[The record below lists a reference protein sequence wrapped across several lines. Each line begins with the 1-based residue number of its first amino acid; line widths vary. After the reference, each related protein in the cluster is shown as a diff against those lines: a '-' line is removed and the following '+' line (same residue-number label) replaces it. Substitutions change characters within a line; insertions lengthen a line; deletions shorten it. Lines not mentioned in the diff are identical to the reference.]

1 MSQINDPGMALVA
14 TTAPGAASDP
24 SPTEPVETFAPAR
37 GWREMWARA
46 RRSQLMMIGAVT
58 VIIIALLCVVL
69 PFMLPFDPLSTDI
82 SKRLIAPMWFAN
94 GLEGHVLGTD
104 PLGRDILTRLAFG
117 GRTSLIIAFSVVA
130 ITTIVG
136 LVLGL
141 LAGYYGGVLDV
152 IVMRLCD
159 LGLALP
165 SLLLAIAVVAAIGG
179 GVVNLIVVL
188 SVTGWIMTARIV
200 RSTVIQVRSM
210 EFVQAAKVF
219 AQPSRRI
226 IFGEIMPN
234 IAAPT
239 IISATQHFG
248 GMIASGREYLAS
260 SPWVVIVPGVALMIT
275 VLAVTFVG
283 DGLNDILNPQLSHA
297 PNARRRRNGGS
308 VTRVHKTGAASL
320 NSTTTIKTGNL

>member
-1 MSQINDPGMALVA
+1 
-14 TTAPGAASDP
+14 
-24 SPTEPVETFAPAR
+24 
-37 GWREMWARA
+37 MWARA

-248 GMIASGREYLAS
+248 GVILAEASLSFLGLGVPDPMPSWGGMIASGREYLAS